1 LMRLEPHHGF
11 HISQVIV
18 CILTTLQAIP
28 NYRINVFKCVSVVHV
43 VLLMN
48 RL

>member
-1 LMRLEPHHGF
+1 MRFKPHHGF
-11 HISQVIV
+11 DISQVIV

-28 NYRINVFKCVSVVHV
+28 NHCVNVFKSVSVVHV

>member
-1 LMRLEPHHGF
+1 MRLEPHHGF

-28 NYRINVFKCVSVVHV
+28 NHCVNVFKSVSVVHV
-43 VLLMN
+43 VLLIPT
-48 RL
+48 L